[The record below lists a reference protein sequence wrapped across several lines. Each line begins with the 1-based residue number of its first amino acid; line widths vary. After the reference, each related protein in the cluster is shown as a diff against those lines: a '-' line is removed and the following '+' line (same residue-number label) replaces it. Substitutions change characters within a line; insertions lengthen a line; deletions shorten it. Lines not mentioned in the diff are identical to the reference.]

1 MLTSLRTS
9 NRLVRPL
16 AKISACGAF
25 YPVTARRSFLSLSG
39 DLQKYKIK
47 RMVKINPQVL
57 YDVVADV
64 HRYHEFIPYCQQS
77 KITEVDGATNRPKR
91 AVLQVG
97 WNQINESF
105 ESNLAYDDC
114 TVIAEAFNNE
124 MFKTLYTKWVITSA
138 PKNPAIAQVDFEL
151 KFCFNSTI
159 YNAFSKNFGPSIAS
173 LMIKAFT
180 TRAMELQKTAQ

>member
-1 MLTSLRTS
+1 MLSPLRTS
-9 NRLVRPL
+9 TRSVRPF
-16 AKISACGAF
+16 ANISACRVF
-25 YPVTARRSFLSLSG
+25 YPVTARRSFLSLSS

-47 RMVKINPQVL
+47 RIVKIDPQVL

-77 KITEVDGATNRPKR
+77 QITEVDAATNRPKR

-105 ESNLAYDDC
+105 ESSLTYDER
-114 TVIAEAFNNE
+114 TVIAEAFNND
-124 MFKTLYTKWVITSA
+124 MFKTLYTKWVILPA
-138 PKNPAIAQVDFEL
+138 PKNSAIAQVDFEL

-180 TRAMELQKTAQ
+180 TRAIELQKTV